1 MKLLYNLDDKN
12 YSTDGIKCFRVAVR
26 GIIMIDD
33 KIVLIKNKRNE
44 YKLPGGGQE
53 NDESFTDT
61 LIREVKEETGLDVIS
76 SSIKEYGLVKEKRKS
91 THNNE
96 ETFFQDSYYYT
107 CEVTYN
113 LDIFHLHNYEIEA
126 GHKLAFVNAKEAYDN
141 NINLVDAKWVRRDTL
156 ILKELMEK

>member
-1 MKLLYNLDDKN
+1 
-12 YSTDGIKCFRVAVR
+12 
-26 GIIMIDD
+26 MIDD
-33 KIVLIKNKRNE
+33 KIVLIKNKRDE
-44 YKLPGGGQE
+44 YKFPGGGQE

-76 SSIKEYGLVKEKRKS
+76 LSIKEYGLVKEKRKS

-113 LDIFHLHNYEIEA
+113 LDISHLHNCEIEA
-126 GHKLAFVNAKEAYDN
+126 GHKLVFVNAKEAYDN